1 MRPSSSAAVIMAKQ
15 MRSFT
20 LQRACVCVCMC
31 VCMCVCACV
40 CVRVCVLLCCSDYAR
55 QMQTLALQCLYV
67 FACEDGSI
75 QQVIL
80 WKFDRRRNTQTL
92 NKEQNNHVSV
102 LCYCAYIKEQ
112 RLHALER

>member
-1 MRPSSSAAVIMAKQ
+1 M
-15 MRSFT
+15 
-20 LQRACVCVCMC
+20 
-31 VCMCVCACV
+31 CV
-40 CVRVCVLLCCSDYAR
+40 CVRVCVCVCV
-55 QMQTLALQCLYV
+55 CV
-67 FACEDGSI
+67 CEDGSI